1 MDTQKRELKTEAMT
15 ETQPQ
20 SPASP
25 VIPEMPPEPGPA
37 RLIATLGLAGFFS
50 GLLLVSSFVLTRP
63 IIEQNK
69 AEALQAAVYQVLE
82 GCQSFE
88 QLTWDGQALALG
100 AATGENAAPVYI
112 GYGEG
117 GRVLGFA
124 ITSEE
129 PGFQDI
135 IKAIYGYDPE
145 GDQIIGMEILES
157 KETPG
162 LGDKIFKDA
171 RFKTNFEALAVL
183 PEIVSVKF
191 GEKSNPYEVEA
202 ITGATISSKAVTRLL
217 QKGIAEWR
225 EPIRRFIQTIEGAGS
240 VEINENS

>member
-20 SPASP
+20 SLASP
-25 VIPEMPPEPGPA
+25 VMPEMPPEPGPA

-117 GRVLGFA
+117 GHVLGFA

-145 GDQIIGMEILES
+145 GDQIIGVDVRSIV
-157 KETPG
+157 PG
-162 LGDKIFKDA
+162 RPKLIIGATGTKVK
-171 RFKTNFEALAVL
+171 VL
-183 PEIVSVKF
+183 VKF
-191 GEKSNPYEVEA
+191 IVTSNTVD
-202 ITGATISSKAVTRLL
+202 IKNRLDVL
-217 QKGIAEWR
+217 AETNCFRVDWLYYYRSGILFAS
-225 EPIRRFIQTIEGAGS
+225 G
-240 VEINENS
+240 N